1 MSKEQILKALEIILD
16 RQYREAGR
24 GCAGCAPV
32 RLTIGYTT
40 KDNIVENGLVIEECP
55 PTIVDNLIKEN
66 YTLSVHNK
74 GLHVNHF

>member
-40 KDNIVENGLVIEECP
+40 KDKIVENGLVIEECP
-55 PTIVDNLIKEN
+55 PSIVDKLLKEN
-66 YTLSVHNK
+66 YTLSVHGK
-74 GLHVNHF
+74 GLHVNYF

>member
-40 KDNIVENGLVIEECP
+40 KDNIVENGLVIEDCP
-55 PTIVDNLIKEN
+55 PTIVDKLIKED
-66 YTLSVHNK
+66 YSVGVHNK
-74 GLHVNHF
+74 GRDVNHF

>member
-32 RLTIGYTT
+32 RVTIGYTT
-40 KDNIVENGLVIEECP
+40 KDNIVANGLVIEECP
-55 PTIVDNLIKEN
+55 SIIVDKLIKEN
-66 YTLSVHNK
+66 FTLSVHNK
-74 GLHVNHF
+74 GLFVTHF

>member
-16 RQYREAGR
+16 RQYREARR

-55 PTIVDNLIKEN
+55 PIIVDNLTKEN

>member
-55 PTIVDNLIKEN
+55 PIIVDKLTKEN

>member
-32 RLTIGYTT
+32 RLTIGYPT
-40 KDNIVENGLVIEECP
+40 KDNIVENGLLIEDCP
-55 PTIVDNLIKEN
+55 PIIVDKLTKEN
-66 YTLSVHNK
+66 YTLRVHNI

>member
-1 MSKEQILKALEIILD
+1 MSREHILKALEIILD
-16 RQYREAGR
+16 SQYVR

-40 KDNIVENGLVIEECP
+40 KDNIVENGLVIEDCP
-55 PTIVDNLIKEN
+55 PTIVDKLIKEN

-74 GLHVNHF
+74 GLFVTHF